1 VSRAGNAVQAA
12 EMVLIRLAYAAD
24 LPTPDELIARLADQ
38 PAPSLV
44 QTTPVARNGGGGGQA
59 LRQPLSQEAPR
70 SFSPAPAPEGAPR
83 ALAGPQTY
91 LQLIALAGERRDLL
105 LKHALEAS
113 LLPIAFAEGR
123 IEVALAEGA
132 DPGIIQTLSARLKTW
147 TGRNWMVSVSN
158 QAPAGLTLR
167 EQQKQREADAKAT
180 AHEDPLV
187 QAILETF
194 PGARVMRV
202 DVRPE
207 LPPAPPP
214 ETDAEIEARFDAEAD
229 FGSDDD
235 IEDD

>member
-1 VSRAGNAVQAA
+1 
-12 EMVLIRLAYAAD
+12 M
-24 LPTPDELIARLADQ
+24 
-38 PAPSLV
+38 
-44 QTTPVARNGGGGGQA
+44 PVARNGGGGQA

-91 LQLIALAGERRDLL
+91 LQLIALAGDRRDLL
-105 LKHALEAS
+105 VKHALEAS
-113 LLPIAFAEGR
+113 LRPIAFAEGR

-194 PGARVMRV
+194 PGAKVMRV

-229 FGSDDD
+229 FGTDDD